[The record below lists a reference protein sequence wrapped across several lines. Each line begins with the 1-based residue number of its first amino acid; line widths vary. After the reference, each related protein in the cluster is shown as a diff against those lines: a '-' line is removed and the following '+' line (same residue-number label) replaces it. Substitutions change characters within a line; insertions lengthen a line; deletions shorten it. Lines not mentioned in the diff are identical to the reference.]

1 MQNNPACPIRGNA
14 GTDLVA
20 GKLRLQVTQ
29 HIPSKGKKKKNH
41 GYIIPFLERQ
51 WQDREGKT

>member
-29 HIPSKGKKKKNH
+29 HIPSKGKKKQKRLH
-41 GYIIPFLERQ
+41 YPIS
-51 WQDREGKT
+51 GKAMAG